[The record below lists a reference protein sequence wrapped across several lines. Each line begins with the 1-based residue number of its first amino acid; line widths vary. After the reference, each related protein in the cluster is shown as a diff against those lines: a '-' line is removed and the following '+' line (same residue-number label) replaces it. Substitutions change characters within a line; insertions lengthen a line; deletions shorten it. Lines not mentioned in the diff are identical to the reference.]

1 MTHLTAFNPDFIC
14 TNSRA
19 LCACFSCKKYVST
32 WRHTLS
38 QHYIHKT
45 ISLRSVVSCFGADT
59 IFICDII
66 MRFRFQTNERTLF
79 DYMRCSFCMIFEI
92 CNIYDK
98 IIPVL
103 SEDLDAIVKKCEN
116 ATLNRVL
123 LIGICT
129 FSDYVALTWIPKDL
143 TDDKSALSQVKSWWP
158 QAMSRY
164 RSSCCLDNCFQVVS
178 NRVTCPVY
186 GNTSCVNPVFNGE
199 TKAQYWTD

>member
-1 MTHLTAFNPDFIC
+1 MTHLTAFNHYFIC
-14 TNSRA
+14 TYSRA

-45 ISLRSVVSCFGADT
+45 MSLRSVVSCFGADT

-103 SEDLDAIVKKCEN
+103 SEDLDAIVKNVKMQLWIVFYLLVS
-116 ATLNRVL
+116 AHL
-123 LIGICT
+123 LIMLPSHEFHRTLPTTSQHCLRSSLGDLRLCPVT
-129 FSDYVALTWIPKDL
+129 GAHVALII
-143 TDDKSALSQVKSWWP
+143 V
-158 QAMSRY
+158 SR
-164 RSSCCLDNCFQVVS
+164 
-178 NRVTCPVY
+178 
-186 GNTSCVNPVFNGE
+186 
-199 TKAQYWTD
+199 